1 MIKERITNKKE
12 KNMKQNFGKAIERLL
27 DGIRSDYAKWSSP
40 ESVDDDRMK
49 QTKLRMIDEFNAGV
63 KVRFGRKYTK
73 VIQGSS
79 VWGFIANDDGV
90 LKGIPYK
97 KGDVFKAAGWA
108 APAKWA
114 RGSIFDTNTNWFRW
128 TGPNY
133 L

>member
-1 MIKERITNKKE
+1 MKTDNTLDRNSKIDFVTALDNLVIGIKKDYADWMTSED
-12 KNMKQNFGKAIERLL
+12 MIERFNK
-27 DGIRSDYAKWSSP
+27 GINIRTGK
-40 ESVDDDRMK
+40 
-49 QTKLRMIDEFNAGV
+49 
-63 KVRFGRKYTK
+63 KYTK

-79 VWGFIANDDGV
+79 VWGFIANGDGV

-97 KGDVFKAAGWA
+97 TGDVFKAAGWA

-114 RGSIFDTNTNWFRW
+114 RGNIFDGGKFYQW